1 MARRESDI
9 QSERDRQIR
18 AGRDAMQRE
27 EQTRLSD
34 VIASRLGEN
43 TDPDADADDREIVEL
58 VQLGRRGFNG
68 GE

>member
-1 MARRESDI
+1 MARREADI

-27 EQTRLSD
+27 EQARLSD

-43 TDPDADADDREIVEL
+43 TDPGTDADDREIREL
-58 VQLGRRGFNG
+58 VRLGRKGFNG
-68 GE
+68 E